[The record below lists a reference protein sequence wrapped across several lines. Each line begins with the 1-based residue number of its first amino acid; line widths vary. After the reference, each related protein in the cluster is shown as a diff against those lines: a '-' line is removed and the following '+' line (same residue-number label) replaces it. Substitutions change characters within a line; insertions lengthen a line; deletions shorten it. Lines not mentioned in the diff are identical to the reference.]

1 MDETAFTKKGNFMK
15 RYLGIVAG
23 VAMAMSVQAAD
34 TNRTFADIYTDCGL
48 GAMIAPKNDAVAA
61 VTNVTFDLGTT
72 AISSNATS
80 PETCQGGQ
88 ASAAAFIF
96 EAYPSIEQDLA
107 RGEGEHL
114 NALLKIAGCETGAD
128 ADVAASLRRDLADIA
143 DSEGYSDRSTFERA
157 EDLFEALDTRATA
170 AACSMT

>member
-1 MDETAFTKKGNFMK
+1 MK
-15 RYLGIVAG
+15 RYLGIAAG
-23 VAMAMSVQAAD
+23 VTMAFAMSAQAAD

-48 GAMIAPKNDAVAA
+48 GAMIAPSNDAVAA

-114 NALLKIAGCETGAD
+114 TALLKIAGCEAD
-128 ADVAASLRRDLADIA
+128 SNADVAASLRRDLATLA
-143 DSEGYSDRSTFERA
+143 DSEDYSDRSTFERA
-157 EDLFEALDTRATA
+157 EDLFEALDARASA
-170 AACSMT
+170 ASCSMT

>member
-1 MDETAFTKKGNFMK
+1 MK
-15 RYLGIVAG
+15 RYLGIAAG
-23 VAMAMSVQAAD
+23 VTMAFAMSAQAAD

-48 GAMIAPKNDAVAA
+48 GAMIAPNNDAVAA

-114 NALLKIAGCETGAD
+114 TALLKIAGCDAD
-128 ADVAASLRRDLADIA
+128 ADVAASLRHDLATLA
-143 DSEGYSDRSTFERA
+143 DSEDYSDLSTFERA
-157 EDLFEALDTRATA
+157 EDLFEALDARA
-170 AACSMT
+170 AAANCSMT